1 MKRLPLEMRRSLNK
15 GSSLLGERIMD
26 NKKIERIIEDYISDI
41 PFVLDPNW
49 LLLKDEEKQLSYV
62 KWTATLILGIVR
74 DARNSPAESLIE
86 EFLSMMDAYYNVSR
100 SKKTDLVWRTASETA
115 EEILREIYEHGG

>member
-1 MKRLPLEMRRSLNK
+1 MRRSLNK